1 MRGLRRGWNS
11 NGYPLP
17 DEGCTSKTSPH
28 VLRYLPDRLLIKR
41 LLKTRC
47 KGLVTLAIGPFTARE
62 TVTVC
67 PRDATVL
74 TSEEL
79 RRLSPLGCKFGFD
92 VLVHVGQALFVRNRG
107 VKEIV
112 QDLREQNVAISERE
126 VAYLGR
132 KFIIYLSLAHLDSQE
147 RLKAACR
154 LLHGMPK
161 LIRRPDFQ
169 QKISNL
175 LANVAS

>member
-1 MRGLRRGWNS
+1 MNLFPQVPVIGF
-11 NGYPLP
+11 
-17 DEGCTSKTSPH
+17 SPAAEYCP
-28 VLRYLPDRLLIKR
+28 VCGGAPQV
-41 LLKTRC
+41 LKTRC

-67 PRDATVL
+67 PRDGNVL

-79 RRLSPLGCKFGFD
+79 RRLSPAGCKFGFD
-92 VLVHVGQALFVRNRG
+92 VLVYVGQALFVRNRG

-112 QDLREQNVAISERE
+112 QDLWEKNVAISERE